1 MKRSRVSNRAA
12 LAAIMFFAAPDV
24 VLALDLGDT
33 VRSVTRSVSDT
44 LSGGGSTSA
53 SVGSGPSGGL
63 KADVKSSL
71 LGGTSVDVELLGGS
85 GAASVS
91 ATSQG
96 ATTEAG
102 AGVLSRGQLLSLG
115 LDPNATFAASSGGTG
130 GISEAFARS
139 LLAGFDRLEAHAF
152 RLKCRDVL
160 RSPKAFD
167 AELAL
172 LCRIVAS
179 L

>member
-1 MKRSRVSNRAA
+1 MTMLRVTGLAA
-12 LAAIMFFAAPDV
+12 LAAIMIFAAPDV
-24 VLALDLGDT
+24 GRALDLGDA
-33 VRSVTRSVSDT
+33 VRSGTRSVSEA
-44 LSGGGSTSA
+44 LSGGGGTSA

-63 KADVKSSL
+63 KAGAKSSL
-71 LGGTSVDVELLGGS
+71 LGGTSVDVELGGS

-91 ATSQG
+91 ARSGG
-96 ATTEAG
+96 AATEAG
-102 AGVLSRGQLLSLG
+102 AGILSRGQLISLG
-115 LDPNATFAASSGGTG
+115 LDPNATSAASSGGTG

-139 LLAGFDRLEAHAF
+139 LLADLNRLEAQAF

-167 AELAL
+167 AELIL
-172 LCRIVAS
+172 LCKIVAS